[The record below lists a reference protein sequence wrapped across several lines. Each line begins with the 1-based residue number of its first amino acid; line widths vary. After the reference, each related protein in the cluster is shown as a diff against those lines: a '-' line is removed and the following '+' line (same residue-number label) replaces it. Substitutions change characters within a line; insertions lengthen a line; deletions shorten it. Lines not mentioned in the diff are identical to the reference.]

1 MDERPGV
8 SEYFADATATASLN
22 TYCLDVMQ
30 KRSAEV
36 VAGNYLLRYLF
47 ACAGT
52 AVCLPAIQA
61 IGVGWFST
69 ISAAFLVASAG
80 LTWLVTLRGREW
92 REAVERRHEANAK
105 RKLERRE
112 KEGGSGDEMRQGS
125 VEDDRQ
131 EREEHE

>member
-1 MDERPGV
+1 
-8 SEYFADATATASLN
+8 
-22 TYCLDVMQ
+22 MQ

-69 ISAAFLVASAG
+69 ISATFLVASAG
-80 LTWLVTLRGREW
+80 LTWLVTLRGRDW
-92 REAVERRHEANAK
+92 REAVEKRHEAKAR
-105 RKLERRE
+105 RKLARKE
-112 KEGGSGDEMRQGS
+112 KEGSVRNDGDREREGS
-125 VEDDRQ
+125 VDDESH